1 MFIHSAAFPPNG
13 PVPKRHT
20 GEGEDVSPPLA
31 WGDVPAGTRELAL
44 ICDDP
49 DAPTPQPWVHWLL
62 YKIPPTVAELPEG
75 MPAGPRLESP
85 APMLQGRNSWSSGRT
100 IGYRG
105 PMPPPRHGVH
115 HYHFRLYSLDAP
127 LDVKPSLDKAALREA
142 LRGHVLAEAE
152 LIGTYER

>member
-1 MFIHSAAFPPNG
+1 MFIQSSAFPPHS
-13 PVPKRHT
+13 PIPKRHT

-31 WGDVPAGTRELAL
+31 WGDLPAGTRELAL

-62 YKIPPTVAELPEG
+62 YKIPPTVTELPEDVAPG
-75 MPAGPRLESP
+75 SRVASP
-85 APMLQGRNSWSSGRT
+85 AAMLQGRNSWSSGRT

-105 PMPPPRHGVH
+105 PLPPPRHGVH
-115 HYHFRLYSLDAP
+115 HYHFKLYALDAL
-127 LDVKPSLDKAALREA
+127 LDVKPSLDKSTLLDA
-142 LRGHVLAEAE
+142 LRGHILAEAE